1 MLDNSLGLCNSFLA
15 SDSPSLL
22 DVLVEIGQGTLLL
35 TYANNPTESAEPG
48 DLVWVPVRQRLH
60 AGLVTAERP
69 EPPAGMP
76 REQLQTVKNLILKG
90 AFSRVWH
97 QMIGWC
103 AEQTHTSLLQVLR
116 TALPPGVLGQ
126 RAGNHNP
133 RKGRRQL
140 WVQRQPHPSARQ
152 SARLDVTER
161 QQHLLQCLDRH
172 GPRGCWLKDLLQD
185 SGCSRGPVD
194 NLARAGLL
202 TLESRHDQAPARPQ
216 PQPPNSDTLPEPPR
230 QLTPGQARV
239 LASLTAPTGQG
250 GEVLLWGI
258 TGSGKTEIYLQAAA
272 FWLAQGRDVLMLCPE
287 IGLIP
292 QLLDRCRRRFPDR
305 VLSYSSHLSDGER
318 RQTWDRCRH
327 GGPWL
332 VVGTRSAVFLPLALL
347 GLAVLDE
354 EHDPSYK
361 QEAPMPCYHAR
372 DVARYRARQD
382 GAYLLLG
389 SATPSLE
396 SWRRCQAGACQLLRL
411 KERVAGGQLP
421 AIRVVDMRQELA
433 SGQRTAISRP
443 LRDRL
448 EAVCGRGEQAVLFV
462 PRRGYSPFLNC
473 RSCGEAVMCP
483 HCALALTVHRHHNS
497 GARHDVLRCHW
508 CNHRQPL
515 QDRCHHCGSRA
526 FKPFGIGTQRVVE
539 LLQQQLPGLRLL
551 RYDHDTTRGKDGHR
565 RILEQFARHQADVL
579 VGTQM
584 LAKGMDL
591 PNVTMAVVLAA
602 DGLMYRPD
610 LRAQEQA
617 LQVFFQLAGRAGR
630 GTKPGEVLVQTYAPE
645 HVVVRSLVE
654 GSYDRFLNQEMES
667 RRRHGLAPYVRACL
681 LRLSGP
687 SARTTANGAALLASH
702 LSPGLGCQG
711 WTVVGPAPAPVA
723 RVAQRSR
730 WQLLLH
736 GPEGPLPLP
745 SGQNLRAVLPR
756 GVDLTI
762 DPDPMH
768 L

>member
-1 MLDNSLGLCNSFLA
+1 M
-15 SDSPSLL
+15 
-22 DVLVEIGQGTLLL
+22 LVEIGQGTLLL

-60 AGLVTAERP
+60 AGLVMAERP

-140 WVQRQPHPSARQ
+140 WVQRQPHSSARQ
-152 SARLDVTER
+152 PARLDVTER
-161 QQHLLQCLDRH
+161 QHHLLQCLDRH
-172 GPRGCWLKDLLQD
+172 GPQGCWLKDLLQD

-202 TLESRHDQAPARPQ
+202 ALESRHDQAPARPQ

-372 DVARYRARQD
+372 DVARYRARQA

>member
-1 MLDNSLGLCNSFLA
+1 M
-15 SDSPSLL
+15 
-22 DVLVEIGQGTLLL
+22 EIGQGTLLL
-35 TYANNPTESAEPG
+35 TYVNNPTTSVETG
-48 DLVWVPVRQRLH
+48 DLVWVSVRQRLH
-60 AGLVTAERP
+60 AGLVMAERP
-69 EPPAGMP
+69 EPPAGVS

-90 AFSRVWH
+90 AFSRNWQQLV
-97 QMIGWC
+97 GWC
-103 AEQTHTSLLQVLR
+103 AEHTHTSLLQVLR

-126 RAGNHNP
+126 RAGNHKLP
-133 RKGRRQL
+133 KSRRQPR
-140 WVQRQPHPSARQ
+140 VQRQPHPGAQ
-152 SARLDVTER
+152 QDVTER
-161 QQHLLQCLDRH
+161 QQHLLH
-172 GPRGCWLKDLLQD
+172 P
-185 SGCSRGPVD
+185 PE
-194 NLARAGLL
+194 
-202 TLESRHDQAPARPQ
+202 TPQ
-216 PQPPNSDTLPEPPR
+216 R
-230 QLTPGQARV
+230 LTPDQARV
-239 LASLTAPTGQG
+239 LASLTAPTGRG
-250 GEVLLWGI
+250 REVLLWGI

-272 FWLAQGRDVLMLCPE
+272 FWLSQGRDVLILCPE

-292 QLLDRCRRRFPDR
+292 QLLDRCRRRFPDC

-318 RQTWDRCRH
+318 RRTWEHCRH

-332 VVGTRSAVFLPLALL
+332 VVGTRSAVFLPLARL
-347 GLAVLDE
+347 GLVVLDE

-382 GAYLLLG
+382 GACLLLG

-396 SWRRCQAGACQLLRL
+396 SWRRCQAGPCKLLRL

-421 AIRVVDMRQELA
+421 PIRVVDMRQELA
-433 SGQRTAISRP
+433 QGQRTAISRP

-448 EAVCGRGEQAVLFV
+448 AAICDRGEQAVVFV

-483 HCALALTVHRHHNS
+483 HCALALTVHRHH
-497 GARHDVLRCHW
+497 GPGTRQDVLRCHW

-515 QDRCHHCGSRA
+515 QDRCHHCGSTA

-539 LLQQQLPGLRLL
+539 LLQEQLPGLRLL

-565 RILEQFARHQADVL
+565 RILEQFAHHQADVL

-630 GTKPGEVLVQTYAPE
+630 GTKPGEVLVQTYNPE

-654 GSYDRFLNQEMES
+654 GCYDRFLNQEMES
-667 RRRHGLAPYVRACL
+667 RRRHGLVPYVRACL
-681 LRLSGP
+681 LRLSGA
-687 SARTTANGAALLASH
+687 SARTTANGAACLASH
-702 LSPGLGCQG
+702 LSPRLRHRG

-736 GPEGPLPLP
+736 GPEGPLPFP
-745 SGQNLRAVLPR
+745 SGQDLRAVLPR